1 VSDSN
6 EQPAASRRLG
16 CWSVLVVACFTPGLT
31 LLGFGA
37 WVHANGGNRA
47 VLVAGAAFLVVGTF
61 VLYVLRSAV
70 RR

>member
-1 VSDSN
+1 VSDPN
-6 EQPAASRRLG
+6 APPVQSRRLG
-16 CWSVLVVACFTPGLT
+16 CWSVLVVACLTPGLT

-47 VLVAGAAFLVVGTF
+47 VLVAGAVFLAIGTF
-61 VLYVLRSAV
+61 VFLVLRNAV